1 MSYEQRDKERFF
13 ERADISKTNKEYV
26 KDFFKGYNCA
36 KTSEA
41 KFYKWLPYVL
51 TQCKDIKATMH
62 NEAELKEI
70 FNKIHS
76 KLKPSGYKTTLTT
89 TKTFCRELN
98 KGIAPETFSR
108 VKQLTKQEKKLLLR
122 AENPNYK
129 TLSWEDGLKICEQ
142 TNSLQLKTL
151 VLTELDGGLRPA
163 ELEGLNY
170 GDAKK
175 DGKFIFLSIN
185 KTKTADP
192 RDVILF
198 KSAPYLNRWLDMHPT
213 KKDNDP
219 LWLIENVSKSSL
231 YNGKDKVLRFN
242 YDAIRQ
248 TLRRMAKKAGYKHST
263 SLYMMRHSAV
273 SLAKQDMVSAEIA
286 AEKFGH
292 DIQYYV
298 NVYGRLSKEQKRI
311 RSKVAYGETDEKE
324 KAKPKPLVCRLCQ
337 TINEPEKELC
347 EKCNDP
353 LTLEAAMKHDK
364 SKQLEKQIEMMQAK
378 MDKFEKAIKIIEL
391 YEKSTKKP

>member
-1 MSYEQRDKERFF
+1 
-13 ERADISKTNKEYV
+13 
-26 KDFFKGYNCA
+26 
-36 KTSEA
+36 
-41 KFYKWLPYVL
+41 
-51 TQCKDIKATMH
+51 MH

-76 KLKPSGYKTTLTT
+76 KLKPSGYKTILMTA
-89 TKTFCRELN
+89 KTFCRELN
-98 KGIAPETFSR
+98 KGIVPETFAR
-108 VKQLTKQEKKLLLR
+108 VKQLTKQEKKQLLR
-122 AENPNYK
+122 ANNSDYK
-129 TLSWEDGLKICEQ
+129 TLSWEDGLKIAEQ
-142 TNSLQLKTL
+142 TNSIQLKSL
-151 VLTELDGGLRPA
+151 VLTQLDGGLRPA
-163 ELEGLNY
+163 ELEALNY

-185 KTKTADP
+185 KTKTAEP

-213 KKDNDP
+213 KKDNSP

-231 YNGKDKVLRFN
+231 YRKGINNLRFN

-311 RSKVAYGETDEKE
+311 RSKFAYGETDEKE
-324 KAKPKPLVCRLCQ
+324 KAKPKPLLCNICT
-337 TINEPEKELC
+337 TINEPDKELC
-347 EKCNDP
+347 EKCNSP
-353 LTLEAAMKHDK
+353 LTIAAALKYDK
-364 SKQLEKQIEMMQAK
+364 SKEFENQLEAIRDEMKVWKHEIMETIAADFRK
-378 MDKFEKAIKIIEL
+378 KLKI
-391 YEKSTKKP
+391 TA